1 MLKDA
6 TKKVVVKQLVEK
18 QNGRFLPS
26 MEDVWKELNKGH
38 YVIGFDVR
46 FSVENGTPKADFSL
60 ENVFHIQNNSFQ
72 SFIFTAGRRI
82 PPHKIYFHQSF
93 TGNTN
98 LIILMILKT
107 VLVNLRMANPKIW
120 ILTNTMSGKKNTAK
134 LKTLSMRLKNA

>member
-1 MLKDA
+1 MLKEA
-6 TKKVVVKQLVEK
+6 TKKVVVKQLVKK
-18 QNGRFLPS
+18 QNGRFLSS

-72 SFIFTAGRRI
+72 SFVFTAGRRI

-98 LIILMILKT
+98 LIKPLM
-107 VLVNLRMANPKIW
+107 NDW
-120 ILTNTMSGKKNTAK
+120 
-134 LKTLSMRLKNA
+134 LKNNFDCFMVCDQLLDLKNSKINTKGN